1 MTSGT
6 TFFSRS
12 YSEARRRFQEA
23 AARQGAVLSEYR
35 VVPDS
40 AEPLCIDVAHLGD
53 PSAPQALVVSS
64 GVHGVEGFFGSAV
77 QLAWLEGLAE
87 QPLPAGR
94 QTILIHAVNPVGM
107 AHLRRFNED
116 NVDLNR
122 NFHEGSAGYQGAPAG
137 YADLDG
143 LLNPPSP
150 PSPWEPFRLKAIW
163 NILRHGLP
171 ALKNAVAG
179 GQYEFPRGLF
189 FGGHSQSA
197 STRIIQAEIAGWL
210 GGADRIIHIDLHTG
224 LGPFATYKLL
234 LAEDDGSP
242 RYPWYQQTFGPEH
255 IEPFA
260 AADKTAYAT
269 NGSLGSWLLGRFP
282 ALDYRFA
289 VAEFGTY
296 DVIRVLASLRAENR
310 AHFYADP
317 DSQTAK
323 SAKLKLLDTFVPHD
337 PDWRN
342 QVVKAGLNILTQ
354 AQLGLAQA
362 ED

>member
-1 MTSGT
+1 MTSGA
-6 TFFSRS
+6 TFFARN
-12 YSEARRRFQEA
+12 YNEARQRFRETA
-23 AARQGAVLSEYR
+23 AQHGAILSQYE
-35 VVPDS
+35 VVPDGK
-40 AEPLCIDVAHLGD
+40 EPLCIDVAHLGD
-53 PSAPQALVVSS
+53 RAAAQALVLSS

-94 QTILIHAVNPVGM
+94 QAILIHAVNPFGM

-122 NFHEGSAGYQGAPAG
+122 NFHDGNAGYQGSPAG

-143 LLNPPSP
+143 LLNPPSS
-150 PSPWEPFRLKAIW
+150 PSTWEPFRLKAIW
-163 NILRHGLP
+163 NIMRYGLP
-171 ALKNAVAG
+171 AIKNAVAG

-189 FGGHSQSA
+189 FGGHTQSA
-197 STRIIQAEIAGWL
+197 STRIIQSEIADWL
-210 GGADRIIHIDLHTG
+210 GGANQIIHIDFHTG
-224 LGPFATYKLL
+224 LGTFADYKLL
-234 LAEDDGSP
+234 LVEDDRSP
-242 RYPWYQQTFGPEH
+242 RYPWYEQTFGPEH
-255 IEPFA
+255 VEPFA

-269 NGSLGSWLLGRFP
+269 SGSLGSWLLARFP
-282 ALDYRFA
+282 ELDYRYA
-289 VAEFGTY
+289 AAEFGTY

-317 DSQTAK
+317 DSQISK

-337 PDWRN
+337 PNWRD

-354 AQLGLAQA
+354 AQLGLTQS
-362 ED
+362 EV